1 VPKQLPAPG
10 RRAFVERVAE
20 QFRQLVDDLA
30 YDRGITR
37 PSQPAVARLLNRS
50 QSYVQTRYAGLAA
63 IDTEILDAYALLLD
77 TEGSEMLEML
87 AKRVRGLTDAEALD
101 TLAVLSVT
109 GGAYALAARRRAPV
123 GSESGGTN

>member
-1 VPKQLPAPG
+1 
-10 RRAFVERVAE
+10 
-20 QFRQLVDDLA
+20 
-30 YDRGITR
+30 
-37 PSQPAVARLLNRS
+37 
-50 QSYVQTRYAGLAA
+50 LAA